1 MAITNY
7 AELQT
12 AIANYL
18 HRADL
23 TTAIPD
29 FISIAE
35 SKLNRRLRIRAM
47 ENLATGTVASA
58 IALPTG
64 FLAMKALTVTSG
76 GTTYPL
82 TYITPNEIVGDTAT
96 ARYYSIIGDDLYF
109 EPVGAGETYSLL
121 YYKKFDPVSAG
132 ANWLIT
138 NAPEVYLYAALLEA
152 SPYIDDMQK
161 MQIWAGLLDASLAQ
175 LESADRDDRYGSAL
189 VVTTA

>member
-1 MAITNY
+1 MAITNN

-23 TTAIPD
+23 TAAIPD

-47 ENLATGTVASA
+47 ENLETGTVASA
-58 IALPTG
+58 IALPAG

-121 YYKKFDPVSAG
+121 YYKKFNLVSVG
-132 ANWLIT
+132 SNWLIS
-138 NAPEVYLYAALLEA
+138 NAPEVYLYASLLEA
-152 SPYIDDMQK
+152 SPYIQDPAKIQV
-161 MQIWAGLLDASLAQ
+161 WGTLLEQALAQ
-175 LESADRDDRYGSAL
+175 LESADNADRYGSGL
-189 VVTTA
+189 VVRAA